1 MSSKKRRKR
10 KEDEVKKVSN
20 VNKSPFGINP
30 MQLISMLGGN
40 MDMGQIG
47 NMLSSLNMDGLDLN
61 NVNLGGNNQ
70 NNNFNPIN
78 DFGLGSLQ
86 NMMNNLG
93 VNNNPN
99 NNINSTNINMSKD
112 AKKDNRTES
121 KLNIDDKDFFSFE
134 DSDENIRLLESIKN
148 IVDPSKIDFIEK
160 IIEAYE
166 NGLIK

>member
-1 MSSKKRRKR
+1 MSSKKKR
-10 KEDEVKKVSN
+10 KKREDEVKKVSN
-20 VNKSPFGINP
+20 VNKSPLGINP

-70 NNNFNPIN
+70 NNNFNPMN

-86 NMMNNLG
+86 NMMKNLG
-93 VNNNPN
+93 VNNNQ
-99 NNINSTNINMSKD
+99 NNINSANVNSGKSTR
-112 AKKDNRTES
+112 KDNK
-121 KLNIDDKDFFSFE
+121 KLNIEDKDIFSFE
-134 DSDENIRLLESIKN
+134 DSDENLRLLEYIKN

-166 NGLIK
+166 EGLIK